1 VLSRFAESFFWLSRN
16 VERAE
21 TIARVLDV
29 TWSRSMDLSAGDAWA
44 RRSWRTAYAVGT
56 FTDVA
61 DADADDSTTTFQRCI
76 FDPGNPSSI
85 VSSVSVARANAIGVR
100 AELSTETWEN
110 VNELYFDVQAQSME
124 SLRAEGPS
132 RFLRRVR
139 DRCQAI
145 AGVSDATLLHVDGW
159 NFLQLGRFVER
170 GYLAARMLA
179 TIGSLEDPWPEWQR
193 LLEMCCAR
201 VPFAR
206 ASSSLPTPSDA
217 VAFILF
223 DATFPRSLKFCA
235 NEVDA
240 ALHRISDTVPGR
252 SFTND
257 AEKLAGRLCTT
268 FNFTDL
274 SDVLERG
281 LGPFTADATAA
292 IEGLLAAVQT
302 VYFPRVPVA
311 GVAAARSESF
321 IA

>member
-1 VLSRFAESFFWLSRN
+1 MLSRFAESFFWLSRN

-29 TWSRSMDLSAGDAWA
+29 TWSRSMDLSAEDAWG

-61 DADADDSTTTFQRCI
+61 NADVEDSATTFERCI
-76 FDPGNPSSI
+76 FDPANPSSI

-110 VNELYFDVQAQSME
+110 INELYFDVQAQSIE
-124 SLRAEGPS
+124 SLGAEGPS

-206 ASSSLPTPSDA
+206 AS
-217 VAFILF
+217 
-223 DATFPRSLKFCA
+223 
-235 NEVDA
+235 
-240 ALHRISDTVPGR
+240 
-252 SFTND
+252 
-257 AEKLAGRLCTT
+257 
-268 FNFTDL
+268 
-274 SDVLERG
+274 
-281 LGPFTADATAA
+281 
-292 IEGLLAAVQT
+292 
-302 VYFPRVPVA
+302 
-311 GVAAARSESF
+311 
-321 IA
+321 